1 MNTTFFTFLLC
12 SQILLTASHLLP
24 LLLGFYRDHTS
35 VISEDKLKRRAEKKT
50 GQPLRT
56 QC

>member
-1 MNTTFFTFLLC
+1 MNTTFFTFFLC
-12 SQILLTASHLLP
+12 SKILLTASHLFP
-24 LLLGFYRDHTS
+24 LLLGFYLNHAL